1 MRNLVLA
8 LVTGAALS
16 VSAIGANAAPV
27 TAVYDA
33 GQAPEVI
40 LVSGGCG
47 PAAHRNGYGRC
58 VPNGF
63 FRPAARCW
71 VRPTPYGPRRVCR

>member
-1 MRNLVLA
+1 MRNLILA
-8 LVTGAALS
+8 LATGAALS
-16 VSAIGANAAPV
+16 VSAAGVNAAPM

-47 PAAHRNGYGRC
+47 PDGHRNGWGRC
-58 VPNGF
+58 VPN
-63 FRPAARCW
+63 FRPVVVCAI
-71 VRPTPYGPRRVCR
+71 RPTPYGPRRICR